1 MNGDTKMTGTY
12 RWEVAHER
20 DGDDRDYA
28 EHIDHVDRGRAV
40 SRRCHIA
47 CTNLQING
55 RHQKCISFLGTS
67 SRRSTHGQL
76 QVHEDRRRYW
86 QDVVRIRNRKIGEE
100 RDAAPM
106 ELFERESAQAL
117 DAEEHPE
124 RDGQLHER

>member
-1 MNGDTKMTGTY
+1 MTGTY

-55 RHQKCISFLGTS
+55 RHQKCISFSALAVG
-67 SRRSTHGQL
+67 G
-76 QVHEDRRRYW
+76 
-86 QDVVRIRNRKIGEE
+86 VRTDSCRFMRTADAIGK
-100 RDAAPM
+100 M
-106 ELFERESAQAL
+106 
-117 DAEEHPE
+117 
-124 RDGQLHER
+124 